1 MNVAETAR
9 LYLRE
14 LTEDDAQ
21 NFYALNL
28 DPDVLQYT
36 GDSVFENVDTARF
49 FLRNYT
55 TVYKKKGM
63 GRWAVIRKE
72 DDAFLG
78 WCGLKY
84 DEDNKETDLG
94 FRFFKKY
101 WRQGYATEAATAC
114 VVLGFSKLNL
124 PCIIGRAMEA
134 NSASVRVLEKV
145 GFSFYQF
152 FDFEGE
158 DGVIYK
164 IAP

>member
-1 MNVAETAR
+1 MNVIATPR

-21 NFYALNL
+21 NFYGLNL

-36 GDSVFENVDTARF
+36 GDSVFESVDAARF
-49 FLRNYT
+49 FLHNYT
-55 TVYKKKGM
+55 NVYKKTGM

-72 DDAFLG
+72 DGAFLG

-84 DEDNKETDLG
+84 AEDTKETDLG

-101 WRQGYATEAATAC
+101 WGQGYATEAATAC
-114 VVLGFSKLNL
+114 VALGFSKLNL
-124 PCIIGRAMEA
+124 PFIIGRAMEA

-145 GFSFYQF
+145 GFTLHQF

-158 DGVIYK
+158 DGVIYR
-164 IAP
+164 ITS